1 MFNISNME
9 YVGEIKVQNFCMYL
23 KLSCFQL
30 EVDCGNKFYASLI
43 ATTKK
48 VTYSRYR
55 KIEKSKY
62 IAIKES
68 PSHTHTQKIAREE
81 ERNKKTP
88 KETEYN

>member
-30 EVDCGNKFYASLI
+30 KVDCGNKFYASLI

-68 PSHTHTQKIAREE
+68 PSHTHT
-81 ERNKKTP
+81 NHT
-88 KETEYN
+88 